1 MDPDLVAPIPLTPL
15 KTILVRHGATAWSRS
30 GRHTGRTDLP
40 LLPEGETDAVHLRS
54 KLSDALGGDAPGAV
68 LSSPL
73 ERARETCRLSGFDAE
88 ACYDEDLL
96 EWDYGAYE
104 GLTTDQIRAER
115 PGWELFRDGCPGGE
129 SLEDVAR
136 RAARVIDRLRSTAP
150 LSERAVLVF
159 AHGHLLRVFAA
170 LWAGFGP
177 DKGRALPFATG
188 SIGQLGWVRED
199 PALERWN
206 L

>member
-40 LLPEGETDAVHLRS
+40 LLPEGETDAVRLRS
-54 KLSDALGGDAPGAV
+54 KLSDTLKGAAPGAV

-96 EWDYGAYE
+96 EWDYGDYE
-104 GLTTDQIRAER
+104 GLTTDQIRVER
-115 PGWELFRDGCPGGE
+115 PGWDLFRDGCPGGE
-129 SLEDVAR
+129 NVEDVAR
-136 RAARVIDRLRSTAP
+136 RVGRVINRLRSMP
-150 LSERAVLVF
+150 HLSRSMVLVF

-170 LWAGFGP
+170 VWAGFGP
-177 DKGRALPFATG
+177 EKGRALPFETG
-188 SIGQLGWVRED
+188 AIGQLGWVREA